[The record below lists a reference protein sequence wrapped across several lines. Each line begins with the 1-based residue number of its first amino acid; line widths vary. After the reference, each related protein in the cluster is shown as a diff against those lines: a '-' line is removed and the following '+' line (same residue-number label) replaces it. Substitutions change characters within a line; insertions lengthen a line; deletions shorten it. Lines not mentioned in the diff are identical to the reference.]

1 MTGSLIKKEIFN
13 KILDFRFVITSVIA
27 IVLVVFSV
35 VILSGNYKKEVDIY
49 ETALKDDKKD
59 LQDVKTFS
67 LYEPKIHYRPNPLSI
82 FNNGITDK
90 INKTFTIQYG
100 WIPRQTTETESENP
114 FLKIFRHFDLT
125 TVFQIVLSLLAL
137 LLIYDAICGER
148 EEGTLGLMLSY
159 KVKRS
164 RILLSKLVS
173 NIFLLSIPV
182 LLSFIIS
189 FLIITVIFGIGFS
202 ASGWIRIGLIVL
214 STLLFLTFILSCG
227 LLVSSFVKNS
237 SVSLLLS
244 TCLWIILCLLQPNLN
259 SFIASSVIEVPS
271 NDRIEEAYSVLWDEF
286 EDRYEAHLVEID
298 KKVPEGRQ
306 NGNVMNFR
314 GYNGRYAIFDGTT
327 PLLLRYLY
335 ITREIEPLRQQYA
348 EKEWNIYKQEY
359 LPVLEKQFGIQRTLD
374 RFSQAAIF
382 YSLASSL
389 SRTDVRHYE
398 YFLEKVRNYR
408 NTLMFYLNNDRKI
421 FSDHA
426 NEYFTQLDMDEI
438 HDSKWNQREA
448 NGTYFGLY
456 NTPPLDLS
464 EIPEFRYQHL
474 YFRDHINDLIMGF
487 LLLLSYSLIVFLIS
501 MYKFVKYDPRQY

>member
-1 MTGSLIKKEIFN
+1 MTGSLIKKEISN
-13 KILDFRFVITSVIA
+13 KILDFRFVASSVLAVI
-27 IVLVVFSV
+27 LVVFSV
-35 VILSGNYKKEVDIY
+35 VILSENYRKEVDIY
-49 ETALKDDKKD
+49 ETALKDDEKD

-90 INKTFTIQYG
+90 INKTITIQYG

-114 FLKIFRHFDLT
+114 FLKIFRYFDLT

-137 LLIYDAICGER
+137 LLIYDSICGER

-159 KVKRS
+159 KVKKS
-164 RILLSKLVS
+164 SILLSKLVS
-173 NIFLLSIPV
+173 NILLLSIPV

-189 FLIITVIFGIGFS
+189 LLIITVVFCIGFS
-202 ASGWIRIGLIVL
+202 ISDWTGIVLIVV
-214 STLLFLTFILSCG
+214 STLLFLTFILSSG
-227 LLVSSFVKNS
+227 LLVSSLVRNS

-244 TCLWIILCLLQPNLN
+244 TCLWVILCVIQPNLN

-286 EDRYEAHLVEID
+286 KDRYEAHLVEID

-306 NGNVMNFR
+306 NGNIMGFR
-314 GYNGRYAIFDGTT
+314 SYNGRYAVFDGTT

-335 ITREIEPLRQQYA
+335 ITQEIEPLRQQYA

-359 LPVLEKQFGIQRTLD
+359 LPFLEKQFRIQQTLD
-374 RFSQAAIF
+374 RFSPAAIF
-382 YSLASSL
+382 YSLAASL
-389 SRTDVRHYE
+389 SLTDVRHYE
-398 YFLEKVRNYR
+398 HFLEEVRNYR

-438 HDSKWNQREA
+438 HDSMWDQREA
-448 NGTYFGLY
+448 NGTYFGFY

-464 EIPEFRYQHL
+464 GIPEFRYQHL
-474 YFRDHINDLIMGF
+474 YFRDYINDLIMGF
-487 LLLLSYSLIVFLIS
+487 LLLLSYSLIVFLVCMNRFI
-501 MYKFVKYDPRQY
+501 KYDPR